1 MEFWNRYSNLIDTV
15 GVSFYRSISPRA
27 MEKWESKRNTGFK
40 LSWHFIYSSLE
51 EATPYY
57 HHGSFIKLANILH
70 EGNEP
75 KRLWERVKNAR
86 NLLFYDKTSRD
97 FPKCRKNYRGG
108 LLDFRY
114 ITSLYKQVQ
123 TGHENVSLEPL
134 YPDTITDGTLE
145 EAARIYF
152 YLVHCPENI
161 VAGLE
166 VKRFYDD
173 LIQLQ
178 SLKTILL
185 TFGKKEK
192 NLLTFHTKIIYILV
206 Q

>member
-1 MEFWNRYSNLIDTV
+1 
-15 GVSFYRSISPRA
+15 

-108 LLDFRY
+108 LLDLRY

-192 NLLTFHTKIIYILV
+192 KLLTFHTKIISILV